1 MQWINAIR
9 ENFKLRP
16 LWMNA
21 LLLFCAFMAFF
32 YVPWD
37 FFFKQLA
44 VDEEVWFGF
53 LLRGWAAKLTE
64 PLHWLIYLAGSIG
77 LWKMKPWVFPW
88 ASLYSL
94 QVAIGMFVWNYLD
107 ERGSGLLGSTLIA
120 LPFLLLAAALWK
132 SRPAPTLAPPA
143 SQD

>member
-1 MQWINAIR
+1 
-9 ENFKLRP
+9 
-16 LWMNA
+16 MNA

-37 FFFKQLA
+37 FFFKPLA

-132 SRPAPTLAPPA
+132 SRLAPPA